1 MMHPPDIL
9 EGCIISVLF
18 LVRGANFGRIFF
30 SCYLDPLPLQ
40 GGGAAFLPPS
50 KLISAC
56 KVSGPGKF
64 WWGLILVSSIVAM
77 KVKNEQER
85 EVNMESREGTGQE
98 DREMVGQRVGV
109 CLMAGA

>member
-1 MMHPPDIL
+1 MDRSFFLVIWT
-9 EGCIISVLF
+9 LF
-18 LVRGANFGRIFF
+18 LCREEGRPSSLPANLFQHAKF
-30 SCYLDPLPLQ
+30 Q
-40 GGGAAFLPPS
+40 GS
-50 KLISAC
+50 
-56 KVSGPGKF
+56 GKF